1 MNLELQEYPDGSLD
15 ALLKKIFEFENEEK
29 IFQQFEKY
37 LFLNG
42 YDTNL
47 MVIFEIEIGI
57 SRKAFFNWLFNQNYD
72 LNKWLPFIYKQLGI
86 VGFPE
91 IREFLGGLIKS
102 SNIDSYHRSR
112 VALLQLEYGDKKDWQ
127 YLISHPLP
135 SDFSS
140 EPKLNTKSRKIRV
153 AYLSEKFATHVPSSQ
168 TVFQDIIFA
177 GATND
182 FEIYLFALKHHPD
195 EYTEIYRKR
204 ADQYIDLSSLSD
216 SESQDIIQKA
226 QIDIVVDFAGTTPEK
241 YWKLFEHSLRVGI
254 WRSYS
259 FLKNYYHYIIG
270 TKETFPNWQKNYTSV
285 YNNHNCDFFWPTPDS
300 VEINTKLPSVTNQY
314 ITFGCFSRLCKMVP
328 NNFDTWA
335 KLLDEV
341 PNSRIAFSFIL
352 INSRLYS
359 YIIKEFKCRGIHFS
373 RLVFLKRTSPHE
385 HLLKYNT
392 IDIII
397 DTFPVNSGF
406 SGGDALWMGVPIVG
420 LSRESDFV
428 TNMLFTLKKIGKE
441 NWLTKNEREY
451 IDLCKELAFDE
462 AYRKSLKLTLR
473 QDVINSD
480 LQNGKKYS
488 QELYRC
494 LKGLATKI

>member
-1 MNLELQEYPDGSLD
+1 
-15 ALLKKIFEFENEEK
+15 
-29 IFQQFEKY
+29 
-37 LFLNG
+37 
-42 YDTNL
+42 
-47 MVIFEIEIGI
+47 
-57 SRKAFFNWLFNQNYD
+57 
-72 LNKWLPFIYKQLGI
+72 
-86 VGFPE
+86 
-91 IREFLGGLIKS
+91 
-102 SNIDSYHRSR
+102 
-112 VALLQLEYGDKKDWQ
+112 
-127 YLISHPLP
+127 
-135 SDFSS
+135 
-140 EPKLNTKSRKIRV
+140 
-153 AYLSEKFATHVPSSQ
+153 
-168 TVFQDIIFA
+168 
-177 GATND
+177 
-182 FEIYLFALKHHPD
+182 
-195 EYTEIYRKR
+195 
-204 ADQYIDLSSLSD
+204 
-216 SESQDIIQKA
+216 
-226 QIDIVVDFAGTTPEK
+226 
-241 YWKLFEHSLRVGI
+241 
-254 WRSYS
+254 
-259 FLKNYYHYIIG
+259 
-270 TKETFPNWQKNYTSV
+270 
-285 YNNHNCDFFWPTPDS
+285 
-300 VEINTKLPSVTNQY
+300 
-314 ITFGCFSRLCKMVP
+314 MVP

-359 YIIKEFKCRGIHFS
+359 YIIKEFKCRGIHSS
-373 RLVFLKRTSPHE
+373 RLVFLKRTPPHE

-420 LSRESDFV
+420 LSRKSDFV

-494 LKGLATKI
+494 LNGLATKI